1 MVSIRLPGRKHG
13 VSLWRKGTGSP
24 QRSSSTARKR
34 PCFASEYSRLKRRRW
49 EGIKQECSAA
59 HDLAAVDPNVEIAA
73 HDVDVGRRIPVRP
86 GVRAV
91 RIAERDVNAGDL
103 LVLENVAD
111 DVVNG
116 DVGADG
122 EFAHAVAVLVGMT
135 VAPELGFQLLVGAAG
150 FPQAA
155 VHHLDGQRSVAQV
168 AVFLAEVIAH
178 HAIYLA
184 TRQNSSPTPSSPRGS
199 TR

>member
-34 PCFASEYSRLKRRRW
+34 SCFASEYSRLKCRRW

-59 HDLAAVDPNVEIAA
+59 HDLAAVDPDVEIAA
-73 HDVDVGRRIPVRP
+73 HDIDVGRRVPVRP

-91 RIAERDVNAGDL
+91 RIAERDVNAGNL
-103 LVLENVAD
+103 FVLEYVAD

-122 EFAHAVAVLVGMT
+122 EFAHAVAVFVGMT

-150 FPQAA
+150 FLQAA
-155 VHHLDGQRSVAQV
+155 VHHLDGQRSLAQV

-178 HAIYLA
+178 HAIDDEA
-184 TRQNSSPTPSSPRGS
+184 
-199 TR
+199 

>member
-34 PCFASEYSRLKRRRW
+34 ACFASEYSRLKRRRW

-59 HDLAAVDPNVEIAA
+59 HDLAAVDPDVEIAA
-73 HDVDVGRRIPVRP
+73 HDVDVGRRVPVRA

-91 RIAERDVNAGDL
+91 RIAERDVNAGDF

-111 DVVNG
+111 DVMDG

-122 EFAHAVAVLVGMT
+122 EFAHAVAVLVGVA
-135 VAPELGFQLLVGAAG
+135 VAPELGFQFPVGAVG
-150 FPQAA
+150 FSQAA
-155 VHHLDGQRSVAQV
+155 FHYLDGRSEEHTSE
-168 AVFLAEVIAH
+168 L
-178 HAIYLA
+178 
-184 TRQNSSPTPSSPRGS
+184 
-199 TR
+199 